1 MLPDSKKTE
10 LGSSNQEA
18 SPSAGKNTG
27 LVLMPCRAGKCVP
40 TAISSGVLDISKVP
54 GCHLNSGKWGY
65 LEQFEPRTKIQENKI
80 YKF

>member
-1 MLPDSKKTE
+1 MLPDSKETE
-10 LGSSNQEA
+10 LGSSNQEV

-27 LVLMPCRAGKCVP
+27 VVLVLCHSWKYVP
-40 TAISSGVLDISKVP
+40 TAISGAVDISKVP
-54 GCHLNSGKWGY
+54 GCHLTNGKWGY

>member
-1 MLPDSKKTE
+1 M
-10 LGSSNQEA
+10 GVV
-18 SPSAGKNTG
+18 
-27 LVLMPCRAGKCVP
+27 LVLCHSWKYVP
-40 TAISSGVLDISKVP
+40 TTISGVVDISKVP